1 MQQEGEFRELASQQE
16 REIKEAQ
23 LKKEKLAIKAKKMN
37 ELLENYKKFYDKLC
51 IDEMK
56 LMIESYEKNRKQ
68 IMSDQ
73 NVDIYKSKVIYK
85 FKLMFGHN

>member
-1 MQQEGEFRELASQQE
+1 
-16 REIKEAQ
+16 
-23 LKKEKLAIKAKKMN
+23 
-37 ELLENYKKFYDKLC
+37 
-51 IDEMK
+51 MK

-68 IMSDQ
+68 IMSDK